1 MKKPQHVCAAC
12 GWRHLEHPQR
22 SASGGAS
29 HEICPACGFESGV
42 TDDDLGITLEDWR
55 QQWVAAGLQWA
66 SKGKPRPATWNPVA
80 ELRALLSRKRPV
92 IPVIRLRRAAML
104 RGEIPPAS
112 EPVVRKLAKPSRKR
126 AALAS

>member
-12 GWRHLEHPQR
+12 GWRHLEFPQR

-42 TDDDLGITLEDWR
+42 TDDDLGFTVEDWR
-55 QQWVAAGLQWA
+55 QRWAAAGLQWS

-80 ELRALLSRKRPV
+80 ELRSLMRRKRPV
-92 IPVIRLRRAAML
+92 IPIIRMRRAALL
-104 RGEIPPAS
+104 RGETPAEAAPPA
-112 EPVVRKLAKPSRKR
+112 KTKATRKR
-126 AALAS
+126 AALAI